1 MNTNKGNLIK
11 KIEGNKELN
20 DFKLLYNIKQMSIPH
35 ELILVVF
42 KKVEKN
48 RKLKT
53 KITKKNTE
61 GRVLKDDII
70 KNKK

>member
-1 MNTNKGNLIK
+1 
-11 KIEGNKELN
+11 
-20 DFKLLYNIKQMSIPH
+20 MSIPH

>member
-42 KKVEKN
+42 KEVEKN
-48 RKLKT
+48 RKLKA